1 MHHLRW
7 ITFNH
12 CVNKHQ
18 DEHKVKTFR
27 CSHQYHCVVIA
38 QILQLQSLRKTEI
51 CLRANTDKLYYLGLP
66 SGIARRFRNYWKQNA
81 GQSAIALRYLFG
93 QITFKPTYPHIGKL
107 YYVVNTG
114 ISALAITTPL
124 TNLTSADNGADSY
137 LWWTWSQCVRTT
149 LLLPF
154 QFTLLD
160 TASPPLYQEI
170 SANSVHLHQLGLS
183 IRTIAAKLKVDE
195 KTVSKAIRWA
205 KEN

>member
-7 ITFNH
+7 KTFNH

-18 DEHKVKTFR
+18 GEHKVKTFR
-27 CSHQYHCVVIA
+27 CSHQYHCMAIA
-38 QILQLQSLRKTEI
+38 QLLQLQSLRKTEI
-51 CLRANTDKLYYLGLP
+51 SLRANTDKLYYLGLP

-137 LWWTWSQCVRTT
+137 LWWRWRELNPRPRALCALATTCLVYQLLQPYSVRIDSPEYDGLVCRSSYSQTGVRDN
-149 LLLPF
+149 PC
-154 QFTLLD
+154 
-160 TASPPLYQEI
+160 
-170 SANSVHLHQLGLS
+170 QL
-183 IRTIAAKLKVDE
+183 V
-195 KTVSKAIRWA
+195 
-205 KEN
+205 